1 MTYPSRL
8 PLYLRSGSGQQVGT
22 MGEVLAVK
30 AGGRG
35 KEHGEEKQGWEM
47 GAPQSDATLAYVL
60 YTCWEHGAAPGGS

>member
-1 MTYPSRL
+1 
-8 PLYLRSGSGQQVGT
+8 